1 MRMRT
6 CAWGEFSKWKN
17 SIIEDHIPR
26 DVHMTTGHI
35 KALKPFVKI
44 AITQEHTLLRTKLKF
59 VSVKGLKIGPTAH
72 PKV

>member
-1 MRMRT
+1 
-6 CAWGEFSKWKN
+6 
-17 SIIEDHIPR
+17 
-26 DVHMTTGHI
+26 
-35 KALKPFVKI
+35 VKI